1 MHLEVLHTSIEMT
14 SNSEIITAAFCLTH
28 CWKNKSILE
37 KLNFV
42 GTSRN
47 VHGTIYT
54 PIFRSDFNRHFQK
67 VNNMALEVHQ
77 QEQIQVSTIGDT
89 GVVAVAQRST
99 IEMGMPR
106 NTSKLAFIRNT
117 YPAHYNHVV
126 RNMNSI
132 NYQTNTKAKHSMR
145 GGHFLLYRYIISLAI
160 ILCLVFGVISIYV
173 KGCASV
179 PFILTVVYIAISIYN
194 IVIYIKNRPLLNPL
208 LAIQVPR
215 DILPEFMNEFYTVPI
230 NATVLTGAIAAFVNP
245 AVIAAAVRKDNV

>member
-1 MHLEVLHTSIEMT
+1 
-14 SNSEIITAAFCLTH
+14 
-28 CWKNKSILE
+28 
-37 KLNFV
+37 
-42 GTSRN
+42 
-47 VHGTIYT
+47 
-54 PIFRSDFNRHFQK
+54 
-67 VNNMALEVHQ
+67 MALEVHQ

-245 AVIAAAVRKDNV
+245 AVIAAAVRKDNVQLCEIQIMLYDDLYLRHCRFPWEITVHLLIFIVLFFLAIGFVSAKASS